1 MRDHRLRIEAPRRTR
16 MPPIILI
23 APGAQPRRGNPQ
35 LLGNLAQRPTAARQ
49 QPHRLPLEFLRELTT
64 RCTHQTPSYSQWR
77 LPEVSTISR
86 EGHILLAQACEFQ
99 GDILMR
105 TLEQIGL
112 LVTGPPPAQRQ

>member
-1 MRDHRLRIEAPRRTR
+1 MRDHRLRIGAPRRTR

-64 RCTHQTPSYSQWR
+64 RCTHQTPSCSQR
-77 LPEVSTISR
+77 SLSEVSTIST
-86 EGHILLAQACEFQ
+86 EGQYERDAAAVKDLDEL
-99 GDILMR
+99 GK
-105 TLEQIGL
+105 IGERS
-112 LVTGPPPAQRQ
+112 RQ

>member
-1 MRDHRLRIEAPRRTR
+1 MRDHRLRIGAPRRTR

-64 RCTHQTPSYSQWR
+64 RCTHQTPSCSQR
-77 LPEVSTISR
+77 SLSEVSTISR
-86 EGHILLAQACEFQ
+86 EGHIKGVKFRDGIEVAPETKSA
-99 GDILMR
+99 
-105 TLEQIGL
+105 
-112 LVTGPPPAQRQ
+112 A